1 MTRRRVGCR
10 CDSEPHPRNGESRRR
25 ARRSLSFAG
34 GRGSHGR
41 RECKND
47 PVFQHRYECRRAQ
60 VAIVSGNYG
69 WNLDGE
75 KTAPQPGRHL
85 VGVPVAEFR
94 QLDINL
100 TPYGF
105 LKAAVRRR
113 SCRSRRWARNVQRP
127 EPAGVGSNLGG
138 QSGLRR
144 QLYELRYTEYKDF
157 AGVKFPTVL
166 HIHQGTRCGASP
178 TNSWGSR

>member
-25 ARRSLSFAG
+25 RRRPLSCAG

-41 RECKND
+41 RKCKND
-47 PVFQHRYECRRAQ
+47 PVFQNRYECRRAQ
-60 VAIVSGNYG
+60 VAIVTVNYG

-75 KTAPQPGRHL
+75 KAAPEPGRHL

-94 QLDINL
+94 QLDTNL
-100 TPYGF
+100 KPYAS
-105 LKAAVRRR
+105 LKAARAANPTAVSITLSRGGITWQARRR

-127 EPAGVGSNLGG
+127 QPAGVGSNLG
-138 QSGLRR
+138 QPGLRR
-144 QLYELRYTEYKDF
+144 H
-157 AGVKFPTVL
+157 AV
-166 HIHQGTRCGASP
+166 
-178 TNSWGSR
+178 

>member
-10 CDSEPHPRNGESRRR
+10 SDAEPHPRNGESCRR
-25 ARRSLSFAG
+25 ARRSLGFVG

-47 PVFQHRYECRRAQ
+47 SGFQNRYECRRAQ
-60 VAIVSGNYG
+60 VAIVSGNYA

-75 KTAPQPGRHL
+75 KAAPQPGRCL

-105 LKAAVRRR
+105 LKAAQAANPTAISITLPRGGITWKSKATLLSFTTMGTER
-113 SCRSRRWARNVQRP
+113 STTRTCWSWFQPGWPTRSTATCSMNCATPNTRIS
-127 EPAGVGSNLGG
+127 PA
-138 QSGLRR
+138 
-144 QLYELRYTEYKDF
+144 
-157 AGVKFPTVL
+157 
-166 HIHQGTRCGASP
+166 
-178 TNSWGSR
+178 